1 MARVIASRE
10 FNQNVSRARRAAETE
25 LVIITDRG
33 EPAHVLMSY
42 AQFREL
48 TSERP
53 DIAELLV
60 MREDTDFDPPRLDMS
75 GFRVPDFS

>member
-1 MARVIASRE
+1 MSRVIASRE
-10 FNQNVSRARRAAETE
+10 FNQNVSQARRAAETE

-33 EPAHVLMSY
+33 KPAHVLMSY

-53 DIAELLV
+53 NIAELLV
-60 MREDTDFDPPRLDMS
+60 MHDDIDFEPPRLDMS
-75 GFRVPDFS
+75 GFKIPDFS

>member
-1 MARVIASRE
+1 MSRVIASRE
-10 FNQNVSRARRAAETE
+10 FNQNVSQARRAAETE

-33 EPAHVLMSY
+33 KPAHVLMSY

-48 TSERP
+48 TSEHP

-60 MREDTDFDPPRLDMS
+60 MREDIDFEPPRLDLS
-75 GFRVPDFS
+75 GFKTPDFS